1 MAIEGRLSEMD
12 LPTLVQYACNEGQ
25 RAKLILRHDEDL
37 AELYFDGG
45 NLVHA
50 TCEDQKGEEVFYRVL
65 RWEEGQFTLESSV
78 EPPARTIDV
87 PWSMLLVDGLQR
99 YDEESWDAVD
109 YHEEEFEMPENIQD
123 ILTEL
128 AEQLPGFVATSVVGM
143 DGLGIAD
150 HAAAGVDTE
159 AINAQMA
166 LLVKLVDTT
175 VTKLTNDEVD
185 DYLLTTD
192 HSYLLVRFLED
203 KEYFLGIAADRN
215 TAKLGN
221 LRLNSRIYSQRV
233 DKALPR

>member
-12 LPTLVQYACNEGQ
+12 LPTLVQYACNDGQ
-25 RAKLILRHDEDL
+25 QSKLVIHHNTDL

-50 TCEDQKGEEVFYRVL
+50 TFEDQMGEEVFYRVL

-78 EPPARTIDV
+78 APPAHTIDV
-87 PWSMLLVDGLQR
+87 PWSMLLVNGLQR
-99 YDEESWDAVD
+99 FDEESWDAVD

-128 AEQLPGFVATSVVGM
+128 GGQVPGFIMTSVVGM

-150 HAAAGVDTE
+150 YAAAGVDTE

-175 VTKLTNDEVD
+175 VTRLTQDVVE

-192 HSYLLVRFLED
+192 HAFLLVRFLEGKD
-203 KEYFLGIAADRN
+203 YFLGLAADRGS
-215 TAKLGN
+215 AKLGN
-221 LRLNSRIYSQRV
+221 LRLNSRIYSDRV